1 MEFKIGDR
9 VENQQRGKGT
19 VCAIDG
25 RLYSIGVNFDIGAPE
40 MHSCSRKCPEGH
52 GWFLGT
58 SELSLIGS
66 EKVERF
72 EVGKWYQCDNGRG
85 PGRHI
90 GCHSCGW
97 PGFYYPNW
105 NNGHNGNGQPGIP
118 KEVGNHC
125 WYELGDFREVPAERV
140 NGRHGVIE
148 NDDHSSSPYNIRVDN
163 GGRYWFTEEEV
174 VPEAPDKMGG
184 EGPTTR
190 DFQADRL
197 AEDRTGTVRAF
208 RGSRQ
213 GRARQAL
220 RQGGQVIPKGRAK
233 ARCNGG
239 LFNYTYSRRGR
250 THS

>member
-125 WYELGDFREVPAERV
+125 WYELGDFREVPAPSPRRLTVGDRVVIRHPAEPV

-148 NDDHSSSPYNIRVDN
+148 RDDHSSCPYEISVNN

-174 VPEAPDKMGG
+174 IPETPDKMGG
-184 EGPTTR
+184 EGPIVDQTQTHILDIDAYYR
-190 DFQADRL
+190 IQMKGIFTECPLTEERKCA
-197 AEDRTGTVRAF
+197 
-208 RGSRQ
+208 
-213 GRARQAL
+213 RARL
-220 RQGGQVIPKGRAK
+220 
-233 ARCNGG
+233 
-239 LFNYTYSRRGR
+239 LSRI
-250 THS
+250 